1 VRLVSWLVLV
11 ALLSTAAAGV
21 YALRGRVHRVDAVSF
36 AFEPSTLTI
45 DVGDR
50 VEWTFR
56 AAGHSVTAE
65 RAGWESG
72 VRDAGESF
80 ARRFDEPGLFTYFC
94 RQHDFMRGMILV
106 APKPRWREIWVWS
119 LALVVE
125 AAAFAAVL
133 RSRRVA
139 K

>member
-11 ALLSTAAAGV
+11 ALLATAAAVV
-21 YALRGRVHRVDAVSF
+21 YSVHSRIHRVDVVSF
-36 AFEPSTLTI
+36 AFEPSMLAI
-45 DVGDR
+45 EVGDR

-80 ARRFDEPGLFTYFC
+80 MHRFDEPGLFLYFC
-94 RQHDFMRGMILV
+94 RPHDFMKGMILV
-106 APKPRWREIWVWS
+106 APKARFREYWVW
-119 LALVVE
+119 AI
-125 AAAFAAVL
+125 AFALDAAMFAVAR
-133 RSRRVA
+133 RSRRA
-139 K
+139 N